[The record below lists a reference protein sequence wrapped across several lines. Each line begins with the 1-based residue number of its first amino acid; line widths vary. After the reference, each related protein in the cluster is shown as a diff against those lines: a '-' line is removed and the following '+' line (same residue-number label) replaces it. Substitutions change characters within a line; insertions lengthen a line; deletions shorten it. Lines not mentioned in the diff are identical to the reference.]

1 MFRFFILICMVF
13 SSLLLSKEYKLILV
27 VDESSKTYKEAI
39 KKEALKLFSSE
50 DVLNFQIKVCSN
62 NCDSLL
68 ENTNAVF
75 LLNSISSKTKT
86 KNSYLITYNLIS
98 SIYDENRVIRTTAL
112 AIFEYLKENKRKSIH
127 IKNKA
132 LVLDAKEKKSLK
144 TLDLKEVLQLAIDN
158 NLQIKR
164 NQNRIKLQEIG
175 VHETKSLYKPKIDI
189 FSNYIE
195 IDEDRALASRGL
207 NPQRSLE
214 AGVKLSQLIYSNKV
228 LKNIEINKL
237 LYKSTKQE
245 AKALDDEIL
254 YKATLIYL
262 NIIKAKEYNQIIK
275 IKHDFIQRN
284 LLFAKQR
291 VEIGVQD
298 RSDVYRWQSELANAN
313 IQLATSTKELKKL
326 KVELS
331 NLLRVKNEYD
341 FFEYTLNSKLFKL
354 LNKDAIKYLE
364 DKRVQEAFTKQIV
377 HTHSRLRQIKEL
389 ISAKNEQLQMNKDSY
404 FLPSIAFEGSAK
416 KVVKRGGEAS
426 DLPRTWDEEEY
437 QAVINLNLPLYE
449 GGLKKSKIQKNE
461 VELID
466 LKLQYNDI
474 KNLIIENVRKNYES
488 LSQSYSKIAYS
499 KDSLNSSKKN
509 FELIQD
515 KYKKGKENII
525 SLLDAQNS
533 YIVSKLNLNISNI
546 EYLVDLSSIYFF
558 SGRID
563 ILLDEIKKEEVER
576 KIQEIIK
583 DKN

>member
-1 MFRFFILICMVF
+1 MRKIFILIFIVFTSLVF
-13 SSLLLSKEYKLILV
+13 SKDYSLKLV
-27 VDESSKTYKEAI
+27 VDKTSQTYIQAI
-39 KKEALKLFSSE
+39 KKESEKLFSSSDKINYKIE
-50 DVLNFQIKVCSN
+50 VCSKDCQN
-62 NCDSLL
+62 LL
-68 ENTNAVF
+68 KSKNAVF
-75 LLNSISSKTKT
+75 LLNSIGSKPK
-86 KNSYLITYNLIS
+86 KVDSYIVTYNLIS

-112 AIFEYLKENKRKSIH
+112 GIFEYLKEKKRKTIH

-132 LVLDAKEKKSLK
+132 LVFKEEVNKNLK
-144 TLDLKEVLQLAIDN
+144 TLNLKEVLNLAVKN
-158 NLQIKR
+158 NLKIKR
-164 NQNRIKLQEIG
+164 NQNSIKLQEIG

-207 NPQRSLE
+207 NPQRTME
-214 AGVKLSQLIYSNKV
+214 AGVKVSQLIYSNKV

-262 NIIKAKEYNQIIK
+262 NIIKAKEYKQIIK

-291 VEIGVQD
+291 VQIGVQD

-313 IQLATSTKELKKL
+313 IQLATSQKELKKL

-331 NLLRVKNEYD
+331 NLLRIKNEYD
-341 FFEYTLNSKLFKL
+341 YLEYGLNSKLFKL
-354 LNKDAIKYLE
+354 LNKDAIAYLK
-364 DKRVQEAFTKQIV
+364 DVKVQEAFTKNIV
-377 HTHSRLRQIKEL
+377 HTHPRLKQIKEL
-389 ISAKNEQLQMNKDSY
+389 IKAKNEHLQMNKDSY
-404 FLPSIAFEGSAK
+404 YLPSIAFEGSAK
-416 KVVKRGGEAS
+416 KVLKRGGEAS
-426 DLPRTWDEEEY
+426 DLPRTWDDKEY

-449 GGLKKSKIQKNE
+449 GGVKKSKIQKNE

-466 LKLQYNDI
+466 LKLQYNDV

-488 LSQSYSKIAYS
+488 LSHSYSKISYS

-509 FELIQD
+509 YELIED

-533 YIVSKLNLNISNI
+533 YIVSKLNLSISNI

-563 ILLDEIKKEEVER
+563 ILLDGIKKEEVER

>member
-1 MFRFFILICMVF
+1 MKRFFILIFIVF
-13 SSLLLSKEYKLILV
+13 TSLAFSKEYSLNLV
-27 VDESSKTYKEAI
+27 VDKTSQTYLEAI
-39 KKEALKLFSSE
+39 KKESSKLFSSSDKINYKIE
-50 DVLNFQIKVCSN
+50 VCSK
-62 NCDSLL
+62 NCQSLIDNK
-68 ENTNAVF
+68 EAVF
-75 LLNSISSKTKT
+75 LFNSVGSKPK
-86 KNSYLITYNLIS
+86 KHNSYIITYNLIS
-98 SIYDENRVIRTTAL
+98 SIYDENRVIRTTSL
-112 AIFEYLKENKRKSIH
+112 GIFEYLKEKRNKTIH

-132 LVLDAKEKKSLK
+132 LVLENKQNKTFK
-144 TLDLKEVLQLAIDN
+144 TLNLKEVLNLAVEN

-164 NQNRIKLQEIG
+164 NQNSIKLQEIG

-207 NPQRSLE
+207 NPQRTLE
-214 AGVKLSQLIYSNKV
+214 AGLKLSQLIYSDKV

-254 YKATLIYL
+254 YKVTLIYL

-291 VEIGVQD
+291 NQIGVQD

-313 IQLATSTKELKKL
+313 IQLATSQKELKKL
-326 KVELS
+326 KVQLS
-331 NLLRVKNEYD
+331 NLLRIKNEYD
-341 FFEYTLNSKLFKL
+341 FLEYGLNSKLFKL

-364 DKRVQEAFTKQIV
+364 NKKVQEAFTSEIV
-377 HTHSRLRQIKEL
+377 HTHPRLKQIKEL
-389 ISAKNEQLQMNKDSY
+389 IKAKNEQLQMNKNSY
-404 FLPSIAFEGSAK
+404 YLPSIAFEGSAK
-416 KVVKRGGEAS
+416 KVLKRGGEAS
-426 DLPRTWDEEEY
+426 DMPRISDDEEY

-449 GGLKKSKIQKNE
+449 GGVKNSKIQKNE

-466 LKLQYNDI
+466 LKLQYNDV
-474 KNLIIENVRKNYES
+474 KNLIIENVRKNYDS
-488 LSQSYSKIAYS
+488 LEESYSKIGYS
-499 KDSLNSSKKN
+499 KDSLNSSQKN
-509 FELIQD
+509 YELIQD

-576 KIQEIIK
+576 KIQEILK
-583 DKN
+583 DKS

>member
-1 MFRFFILICMVF
+1 MRRVFILIFIVF
-13 SSLLLSKEYKLILV
+13 TSLAFSENYSLKLV
-27 VDESSKTYKEAI
+27 VDKTSQTYIQAI
-39 KKEALKLFSSE
+39 KKESEKLFSSSDKINYKIE
-50 DVLNFQIKVCSN
+50 VCSKYCQN
-62 NCDSLL
+62 LL
-68 ENTNAVF
+68 KSKNAVF
-75 LLNSISSKTKT
+75 LLNSIGSKPK
-86 KNSYLITYNLIS
+86 KVDSYIVTYNLIS

-112 AIFEYLKENKRKSIH
+112 GIFEYLKEKKRKTIH

-132 LVLDAKEKKSLK
+132 LVFKEENKNLK
-144 TLDLKEVLQLAIDN
+144 TLNLKEVLNLAVKN
-158 NLQIKR
+158 NLKIKR
-164 NQNRIKLQEIG
+164 NQNSIKLQEIG

-207 NPQRSLE
+207 NPQRTME
-214 AGVKLSQLIYSNKV
+214 AGVKVSQLIYSNKV

-262 NIIKAKEYNQIIK
+262 NIIKAKEYKQIIK

-291 VEIGVQD
+291 VQIGVQD

-313 IQLATSTKELKKL
+313 IQLATSKKELKKL

-331 NLLRVKNEYD
+331 NLLRIKNEYD
-341 FFEYTLNSKLFKL
+341 FLEYGLNSKLFKL
-354 LNKDAIKYLE
+354 LNKDAIAYLK
-364 DKRVQEAFTKQIV
+364 DVKVQEAFTKNIV
-377 HTHSRLRQIKEL
+377 HTHPRLKQIKEL
-389 ISAKNEQLQMNKDSY
+389 IKAKNEHLQMNKDSY
-404 FLPSIAFEGSAK
+404 YLPSIAFEGSAK
-416 KVVKRGGEAS
+416 KVLKRGGEAS
-426 DLPRTWDEEEY
+426 DLPRTWDDKEY

-449 GGLKKSKIQKNE
+449 GGVKKSKIQKNE

-466 LKLQYNDI
+466 LKLQYNDV

-488 LSQSYSKIAYS
+488 LSHSYSKISYS
-499 KDSLNSSKKN
+499 KDSLSSSKKN
-509 FELIQD
+509 YELIED

-533 YIVSKLNLNISNI
+533 YIVSKLNLSISNI